1 MIDSSPSE
9 TTVPSGPATR
19 DANPPPTQM
28 YRPGPTAPP
37 PPVVQPRYQQ
47 PQYSPMPQYTPMP
60 VAQQPRSS
68 AIVDSRNLRCV
79 GRIGSGRRIIILAI
93 ASMSSANINNRNV
106 ANSNGPN
113 RNLNTR
119 PNANSGNTNST
130 GPLPASFTDDFSSQK
145 WGTGS
150 SAFGNIYYTNGEYH
164 MKSKEKMYFV
174 MYGPTNDYD
183 TENARVKITVRSVD
197 GVPAT
202 TGYGLVVH
210 GSQEDKLRDYG
221 FLIING
227 DTAKYKVI
235 EHKSGTETVLVPATS
250 SSIIR
255 NGTSTNQLEVR
266 IKGTQ
271 LSFYINGQYATS
283 ITDTE
288 NFRRG
293 RVGFYASDAQEVAFD
308 DLQINRRNL
317 VLCTWECFS
326 LGGCLC
332 FITSFVSL
340 CTA

>member
-1 MIDSSPSE
+1 MKICPSCNRTYTDEVLNFCLQDGTPLVIDSSPSE
-9 TTVPSGPATR
+9 ATTPSGHPTR

-37 PPVVQPRYQQ
+37 PPVVQPQYQQ

-60 VAQQPRSS
+60 IARQPRSS
-68 AIVDSRNLRCV
+68 AIWWILGILAVLVVLGV
-79 GRIGSGRRIIILAI
+79 GAGIVILAI
-93 ASMSSANINNRNV
+93 ASMSSPPNNNNRY

-119 PNANSGNTNST
+119 PNANTGNTNST

-145 WGTGS
+145 WGTGL
-150 SAFGNIYYTNGEYH
+150 SAYGNIFYTNGEYH
-164 MKSKEKMYFV
+164 MKSKENMYFV
-174 MYGPTNDYD
+174 MYGPTADYD
-183 TENARVKITVRSVD
+183 TENARVRITVRSVE
-197 GVPAT
+197 GAPAKN
-202 TGYGLVVH
+202 GCGLVVH
-210 GSQEDKLRDYG
+210 GSQEDKLRGYG

-235 EHKSGTETVLVPATS
+235 EHKSGTETVLVPPTS

-271 LSFYINGQYATS
+271 MSFYINGQYATS

-308 DLQINRRNL
+308 DLQINR
-317 VLCTWECFS
+317 
-326 LGGCLC
+326 
-332 FITSFVSL
+332 
-340 CTA
+340 